1 MVYCPRF
8 VGWFDWLWWGRGEG
22 RFFAFLWRAKE
33 KKWRKKKKRMLK
45 KDNLAKMDRAN
56 NELFTLT
63 YGAIVSQLLKDFDT
77 PAEVSAQLD
86 KMG

>member
-1 MVYCPRF
+1 
-8 VGWFDWLWWGRGEG
+8 
-22 RFFAFLWRAKE
+22 
-33 KKWRKKKKRMLK
+33 MLK